1 VPTPRAW
8 RQGPPEQPVFFF
20 DLGSPAGWIVAE
32 RILTALP
39 EMAEWVPVHYGADAD
54 PDWDA
59 VAAAAAMPLR
69 RPAAWPP
76 DTGAIMRAATF
87 AKGGGKGVGFAQAA
101 FRQAYAAG
109 RDLGDAQTLFLA
121 GAASEIHPAAVE
133 RAITLRGTAATLAA
147 ATEAAR
153 AAGVERTPA
162 IVRGDKVWSG
172 PGCLDAATAALAA

>member
-1 VPTPRAW
+1 MPPARAW

-32 RILTALP
+32 RILTELP
-39 EMAEWVPVHYGADAD
+39 ELAEWVPVHYGADPD

-59 VAAAAAMPLR
+59 VAAAAPMPLR

-101 FRQAYAAG
+101 FRQAFAAG
-109 RDLGDAQTLFLA
+109 RDLADEQTLFLA

-133 RAITLRGTAATLAA
+133 RAITLRGTAATLDA
-147 ATEAAR
+147 ATAAAR
-153 AAGVERTPA
+153 AAGVEQVPA
-162 IVRGDKVWSG
+162 IVTGDTVWSG
-172 PGCLDAATAALAA
+172 PDCLEAAAAALAP